1 MHHRQDNQNLIK
13 GLNLMHRIL
22 QGIKNST
29 WIINLHIN
37 EATRHGYFK

>member
-1 MHHRQDNQNLIK
+1 MHHRQDNQNSIK

-22 QGIKNST
+22 HGIKNST
-29 WIINLHIN
+29 GIINLNRN